1 MRLSLC
7 SDELQLFLIIADRAV
22 NDDVLAD
29 SLTYKM
35 KLVQARAGIGLCS
48 LRGMFSMPL
57 RFDHLRCCPLMV
69 SWRHATNFE

>member
-1 MRLSLC
+1 MSLC

-35 KLVQARAGIGLCS
+35 NLVQERAGIGLCS
-48 LRGMFSMPL
+48 LRGMFSIPIVPFHDGSDL
-57 RFDHLRCCPLMV
+57 LATGRF
-69 SWRHATNFE
+69 

>member
-22 NDDVLAD
+22 NDDVFAD

-35 KLVQARAGIGLCS
+35 NLVQARAGIGLCS
-48 LRGMFSMPL
+48 LRGMFSIPL

-69 SWRHATNFE
+69 LWRHATNFE